1 MRLLVIAALVPLSA
15 SFGSVPKGLVLIRD
29 SFQFEGNDHPMT
41 GFTPDGGGPHK
52 LIVMLTGLERVEAT
66 STPHDKAFEARRGAL
81 ENIVATQGHGVVKVE
96 VPGFT
101 SYPDDAGAAGFF
113 SGNLSLARGL
123 VCADWVRKATGVVVG
138 IEKLCARG
146 DFDCSSG
153 VALAGISMGAGVAV
167 TLRYPNPGPNPSLDP
182 NPNPRP
188 RPNNLT
194 LIVTLALI
202 LTATPQPYP
211 CVPLRN
217 QVQISKIYGNVNAL
231 LTTQWAPLIGA
242 GQPVFQALNGPEGG
256 LYLLPPHPLA
266 LHFCG
271 FDDTANDPPTWSTVG
286 NLASVPAG
294 QYPPALSTFVD
305 KTKRLSLISAQ
316 DTYYGNPTEDPAAA
330 APLFSLQRDFSGYD
344 HCPDTQYDCT
354 QADGSGYYV
363 VPAGVIPPVPGM
375 NMHRAFGAAFFDDAF
390 IGEKWHA
397 AAAFKFL
404 GDAAFGG

>member
-66 STPHDKAFEARRGAL
+66 TPHDKAFEARRGAL

-113 SGNLSLARGL
+113 SGNLSLARGK

-153 VALAGISMGAGVAV
+153 LALAGISMGAGVAV
-167 TLRYPNPGPNPSLDP
+167 TLRYPNPGPNPSLNP

-202 LTATPQPYP
+202 LTATPTL
-211 CVPLRN
+211 PLYRN

-286 NLASVPAG
+286 NLASVPAD

-316 DTYYGNPTEDPAAA
+316 DNYYGNPTEDAAAA

-375 NMHRAFGAAFFDDAF
+375 NMHRAFGAAFVDDAF

>member
-1 MRLLVIAALVPLSA
+1 LISFVSEMFSSTICAKMRLFVILALVPLSA

-66 STPHDKAFEARRGAL
+66 TPHDKAFEARRGAL

-113 SGNLSLARGL
+113 SGNLSLARGK
-123 VCADWVRKATGVVVG
+123 VCADWVRRATGVVVG

-153 VALAGISMGAGVAV
+153 LALAGISMGAGVA
-167 TLRYPNPGPNPSLDP
+167 
-182 NPNPRP
+182 
-188 RPNNLT
+188 
-194 LIVTLALI
+194 
-202 LTATPQPYP
+202 
-211 CVPLRN
+211 
-217 QVQISKIYGNVNAL
+217 VQISKIYGNVNAL

-286 NLASVPAG
+286 NLASVPAD

-316 DTYYGNPTEDPAAA
+316 DNYYGNPTEDAGAA

-363 VPAGVIPPVPGM
+363 VPAGVIPSVPGM
-375 NMHRAFGAAFFDDAF
+375 NMHRAFGAAFVDDAF